1 MNKQRS
7 SFVQGTF
14 ILTSAAFITRILGF
28 VNSIIMARYLG
39 PEGIGLLMMAHPLVP
54 MLITLTSL
62 GLPVAISKLVAEA
75 EAHGDA
81 GKVKRIL
88 QVSLTVT
95 ISISIVLTLVAF
107 IGAKPIAGMILA
119 DQRAYYAMLAII
131 PIAPLVAISSVL
143 KGYFRGKQN
152 MTPIAVSDVIE
163 NIVNIVLI
171 AALVQVLLPYGLQY
185 AAAGA
190 MICTVLG
197 EGSGLL
203 YLLFMYKLYKRKR
216 STTPGLAAP
225 LSGDAE
231 LPDKKR
237 TLTELLSIG
246 LPSTGQGF
254 IHSIY
259 RAIKPALVIKSLA
272 VAGVGTAMAT
282 QQYGLLVGY
291 AFPLLVFPTFIMHS
305 LSTALIPSISE
316 ANAANNRR
324 LIHERIDQ
332 AIGLAFMIGA
342 PCTIILYMW
351 AVPLTT
357 VLYHSPEAGKLLML
371 LAPFFLLHYF
381 EDPLH
386 AVLLGIGKVKT
397 VMWNFIMS
405 TLLQAVAMY
414 IFGSE
419 WGIYGV
425 ATGINFGIC
434 IITMLNFLAV
444 STYVGFSVDVRRY
457 VKIIGCLIV
466 MAICGQAAYLFM
478 SQAGYGQPWIVAGA
492 IAVSLAVYA
501 LSLMATRSVI
511 VPARNG
517 SMKGFFNRHI

>member
-1 MNKQRS
+1 MDKQQS
-7 SFVQGTF
+7 TFVRGTF
-14 ILTSAAFITRILGF
+14 ILTTAAFITRILGF
-28 VNSIIMARYLG
+28 VNSIIMARFLG

-54 MLITLTSL
+54 MMITLTSL

-75 EAHGDA
+75 EARGDSA
-81 GKVKRIL
+81 KVKRIL
-88 QVSLTVT
+88 QVSLSITV
-95 ISISIVLTLVAF
+95 SMSIVLTLGTF
-107 IGAKPIAGMILA
+107 LGAKPIAGMILA

-152 MTPIAVSDVIE
+152 MKPIAVSDVVE
-163 NIVNIVLI
+163 NIVQIALI
-171 AALVQVLLPYGLQY
+171 AALVQMLVPYGLEY

-203 YLLFMYKLYKRKR
+203 YLLIMYTIHRRKN
-216 STTPGLAAP
+216 SAQVQADQPLPGKKQT
-225 LSGDAE
+225 LS
-231 LPDKKR
+231 
-237 TLTELLSIG
+237 ELLSIG

-272 VAGVGTAMAT
+272 IAGIGTAVAT
-282 QQYGLLVGY
+282 KQYGLLVGY

-405 TLLQAVAMY
+405 TLLQAVAMF

-434 IITMLNFLAV
+434 IITMLNFLAI
-444 STYVGFSVDVRRY
+444 STYIGFSVDVRRY
-457 VKIIGCLIV
+457 LKIILCLLA
-466 MAICGQAAYLFM
+466 MAVCGQAAYTYM
-478 SQAGYGQPWIVAGA
+478 SQAGFGQSWVVAVS
-492 IAVSLAVYA
+492 IAVSLCVYSF
-501 LSLMATRSVI
+501 SLMATQSVKP
-511 VPARNG
+511 VFRGG
-517 SMKGFFNRHI
+517 STKGFFTKL